1 MWPPIANALLVAAE
15 RSGAVLATTSN
26 LYGYGPVSAPMTE
39 ATPLAATGTKG
50 RVRVQMWRDALA
62 AHETLSR
69 FASAVDEGRW
79 PEAWALLSAR
89 WRARE
94 TPERLAGDL
103 AASGPVG
110 PSAVSRAKAALA
122 SGALPDVK
130 GRSASLAVG
139 QGKAAVLLLED
150 GSWRVDALE

>member
-1 MWPPIANALLVAAE
+1 MGPLGYHAHVRKASLL
-15 RSGAVLATTSN
+15 AVL
-26 LYGYGPVSAPMTE
+26 
-39 ATPLAATGTKG
+39 LAACAAAQRPSAGAEG
-50 RVRVQMWRDALA
+50 PALA
-62 AHETLSR
+62 SREVLAR

-79 PEAWALLSAR
+79 PEAWTLLSAR

-94 TPERLAGDL
+94 TPERLAADL

-110 PSAVSRAKAALA
+110 TSAVARAKAALA
-122 SGALPDVK
+122 MGALPEVN
-130 GRSASLAVG
+130 GRSAALAVG

>member
-1 MWPPIANALLVAAE
+1 MGKASVL
-15 RSGAVLATTSN
+15 AVL
-26 LYGYGPVSAPMTE
+26 
-39 ATPLAATGTKG
+39 LAACAAAQRPSAGAAAP
-50 RVRVQMWRDALA
+50 ALA
-62 AHETLSR
+62 AREALSR

-94 TPERLAGDL
+94 TPERLAADL

-110 PSAVSRAKAALA
+110 PSAVARAKAALA